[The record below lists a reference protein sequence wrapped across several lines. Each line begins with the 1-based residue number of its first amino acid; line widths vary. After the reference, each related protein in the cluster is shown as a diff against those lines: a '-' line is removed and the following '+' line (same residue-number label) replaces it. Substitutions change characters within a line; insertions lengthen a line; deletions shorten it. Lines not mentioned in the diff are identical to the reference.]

1 MIADSKKISWSAKNE
16 SFKDGR
22 MYNNFQGQRKY
33 RSNNRAEEPLKST
46 SQENAPRGESDY
58 TLRPSHMNNQ
68 ARASPALRLI
78 ESEINSARWSAR
90 TLLRVKPV
98 NFHALP
104 LDATMMEGDAN
115 PLATIQ
121 FFVELYCP
129 SMLRY
134 PTFRLESRDSKFI
147 GTNLSAMMQDPL
159 ITAAG
164 LAFASRIHDK
174 RQSRKVVGYYWK
186 ALVLL
191 RNRLESDPPD
201 STDAILLS
209 LIYLMA
215 VEALSED
222 LGSPLQHLG
231 VMHRMIQMRGELRST
246 GLQGYIKAHIRSWE
260 TFLGGVYAEPDR
272 DQVPKFPYG
281 LLEYPTHPF
290 HPEFS
295 LTLSRLP
302 LGFVELA
309 MSCRLSVQVVQV
321 VQTSAQLMSDLMHQT
336 QDLEQDDKLALSPST
351 YPVSPPQVM
360 FLAIVILQNPHR
372 NMVEE
377 LLAISLLALTI
388 STETLG
394 EHITNGY
401 GFIQTF
407 CMLNW
412 DVDYGRECRST
423 GALGLED
430 FLLWVKMLLL
440 ATFDHDTQTWKT
452 ANKLRRDVPFLEFN
466 HLHFEVCRQFFWT
479 ELLTLSLERKM
490 AQDRA
495 LSKPRSDDDPGS

>member
-1 MIADSKKISWSAKNE
+1 
-16 SFKDGR
+16 
-22 MYNNFQGQRKY
+22 
-33 RSNNRAEEPLKST
+33 
-46 SQENAPRGESDY
+46 
-58 TLRPSHMNNQ
+58 
-68 ARASPALRLI
+68 
-78 ESEINSARWSAR
+78 
-90 TLLRVKPV
+90 
-98 NFHALP
+98 
-104 LDATMMEGDAN
+104 MMEGDAN

-191 RNRLESDPPD
+191 RNRLESDPPN

-246 GLQGYIKAHIRSWE
+246 GLQGYIKAHIRS
-260 TFLGGVYAEPDR
+260 
-272 DQVPKFPYG
+272 
-281 LLEYPTHPF
+281 
-290 HPEFS
+290 
-295 LTLSRLP
+295 
-302 LGFVELA
+302 
-309 MSCRLSVQVVQV
+309 LSVQVVQV